1 MERLFLFQKKNI
13 SNDALSNRRK
23 LFSSV
28 SNPRFLCISRKAY
41 PWTLQIGPYKISIW
55 RRVRDMSIER
65 GASRIMLKT
74 SFCQFLAKLLIF
86 TNFLHNIERV
96 LKNDV
101 FGEEMVGI
109 FPATVQI
116 RRIFVQKRQF
126 SAVNFLKKE
135 GAYQNHMGIQGK

>member
-1 MERLFLFQKKNI
+1 
-13 SNDALSNRRK
+13 
-23 LFSSV
+23 
-28 SNPRFLCISRKAY
+28 
-41 PWTLQIGPYKISIW
+41 
-55 RRVRDMSIER
+55 MSIER

-86 TNFLHNIERV
+86 TNFLHNIGRV

-116 RRIFVQKRQF
+116 RWIFVPKKGNFQQLISRRRRAHIRITWVYKASRIFTF
-126 SAVNFLKKE
+126 SNGRGLGSK
-135 GAYQNHMGIQGK
+135 